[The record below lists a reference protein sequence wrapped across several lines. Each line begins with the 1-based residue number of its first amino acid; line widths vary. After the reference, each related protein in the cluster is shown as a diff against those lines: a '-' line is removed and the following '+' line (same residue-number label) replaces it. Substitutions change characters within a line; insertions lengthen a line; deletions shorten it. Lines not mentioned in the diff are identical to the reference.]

1 MSIQTSNLAYFL
13 YYLIILYQT
22 IENLKNKLIKFFSL
36 LFIRFPVCF
45 LEKHTPTTTI
55 QSPSL
60 FDMLNSPLLF
70 SPTTTTSLHQIDLLD
85 PTTTTYTRTSMKSIF
100 FFFFSSFSIIQERNT
115 KRNLC
120 YSDARLVLH
129 NPDHLPYMHP
139 PSNSELRYWSLMFTQ
154 VTHLSSN
161 I

>member
-100 FFFFSSFSIIQERNT
+100 FFFLFFFHHYPRKKHQKKPLLFGCSSSPSQPRSPSIYASSFQ
-115 KRNLC
+115 
-120 YSDARLVLH
+120 
-129 NPDHLPYMHP
+129 
-139 PSNSELRYWSLMFTQ
+139 
-154 VTHLSSN
+154 
-161 I
+161 